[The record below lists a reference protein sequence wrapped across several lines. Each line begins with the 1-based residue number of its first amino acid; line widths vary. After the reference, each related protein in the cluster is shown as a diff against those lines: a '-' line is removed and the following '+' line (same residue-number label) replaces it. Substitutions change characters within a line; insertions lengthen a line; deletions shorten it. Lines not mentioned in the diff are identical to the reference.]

1 MTVDH
6 ILVYLRG
13 LKKEMVKVIDDFK
26 LFPTLV
32 RKVNNFLSVD
42 ECSTIQKE
50 LLDRES
56 LLKDH
61 ELLTGKSKSSHLIDN
76 ILNIISINLN
86 DRIKDIC
93 WSYKKDVGF
102 NMSNEISD
110 SWFNIQKK
118 GTALQEHTH
127 PNSILSGALY
137 INVDQDSNQLYF
149 HNPNQFMS
157 FCDIEEHK
165 ECSYNWFYFKPR
177 LGSLIIFPS
186 WLKHGSNETKNN
198 TENRTVISFN
208 VK

>member
-1 MTVDH
+1 M
-6 ILVYLRG
+6 I
-13 LKKEMVKVIDDFK
+13 EDFK
-26 LFPTLV
+26 LFPVLV
-32 RKVNNFLSVD
+32 KKVNNFLSVD

-50 LLDRES
+50 LLNREG

-61 ELLTGKSKSSHLIDN
+61 ELLTGESKSSHLIDN

-86 DRIKDIC
+86 DRIKDITL
-93 WSYKKDVGF
+93 SYKKDVGF
-102 NMSNEISD
+102 KMDNVISH

-118 GTALQEHTH
+118 GTALKEHTH
-127 PNSILSGALY
+127 PNSVLSGALY

-157 FCDIEEHK
+157 YCDIEK
-165 ECSYNWFYFKPR
+165 PSECSYQWFYFKPE

-208 VK
+208 VR